1 MIIYVKQFEK
11 IKFIYRIFNI
21 LKKEQIEDKTI
32 IYIPIN
38 GNSRKKTVKRVME
51 KLSKYLYENSV
62 KNVILEEKLM
72 QNEEAKNVLYS
83 YNINILDGTRLSKFL
98 IYNVIQKIYKY
109 KKSRIEAGEIT
120 ILANENNDITIENIM
135 LIARN
140 TKRLNIIT
148 SNTKKFKKIVDYL
161 YHELGIL
168 IKLSNN
174 IKTNLNSSDIIVNM
188 DFPEEMLNKLDI
200 PDNAI
205 IINVPK
211 NTNITSKKF
220 SGINI
225 KGWEIEIPEKYKIN
239 GFADYIIYE
248 GKLYHKTAIKAFEQI
263 EKDKIKIKNL
273 IGINGII
280 NKKEFI

>member
-1 MIIYVKQFEK
+1 MLAYVKQFEK
-11 IKFIYRIFNI
+11 IKFIYRIFKI

-38 GNSRKKTVKRVME
+38 SNSRKKTVKRVME

-72 QNEEAKNVLYS
+72 QNKEAKNVLYS
-83 YNINILDGTRLSKFL
+83 YNINILDGTKLSKFL

-109 KKSRIEAGEIT
+109 KKGRIEAGEIT
-120 ILANENNDITIENIM
+120 ILTNENNDITIENIK
-135 LIARN
+135 LIAKN

-148 SNTKKFKKIVDYL
+148 SNIKKFKKIVDYL

-205 IINVPK
+205 IINAPK

-225 KGWEIEIPEKYKIN
+225 TGWEIEIPEKYKIN

>member
-32 IYIPIN
+32 IYILIN

-120 ILANENNDITIENIM
+120 ILTNENNDITIENIM

>member
-1 MIIYVKQFEK
+1 MAIVE
-11 IKFIYRIFNI
+11 
-21 LKKEQIEDKTI
+21 
-32 IYIPIN
+32 
-38 GNSRKKTVKRVME
+38 KKTVKRVME

-120 ILANENNDITIENIM
+120 ILTNENNDITIENIM